1 MIASE
6 NDGISEYI
14 RSSEGPAS
22 INNSKIE
29 REEGELSPSRDF
41 EEDNASNAKAND
53 EDVGNALR
61 SNEISENALEPGED
75 VSISES
81 GNDMGCSHED
91 HEEED
96 DAEHGNPDVKDECEG
111 EAEGMTKAHYA
122 GGEITA
128 LLDSE
133 IFLNTAKPLARH
145 VPATLHKKH
154 DKSSQIFYGN
164 DSFYVLLRLHQ
175 VSQISVDFYDSYLQ

>member
-1 MIASE
+1 MFASE

-14 RSSEGPAS
+14 RPSEFPAS

-53 EDVGNALR
+53 EDVRSALR
-61 SNEISENALEPGED
+61 SNEISENASEPGED
-75 VSISES
+75 VPISES
-81 GNDMGCSHED
+81 GNDVGCSHED
-91 HEEED
+91 QEAED
-96 DAEHGNPDVKDECEG
+96 DAEHNNQDVKDESEG
-111 EAEGMTKAHYA
+111 EAEGMTKAHDA
-122 GGEITA
+122 GGEITS

-133 IFLNTAKPLARH
+133 KFLNTAKPLAGH
-145 VPATLHKKH
+145 VPATLHDKH

-175 VSQISVDFYDSYLQ
+175 VSQYSVDFCGPYLQ